1 MPKAGPVW
9 LSPAIA
15 IGRTGDTAA
24 IRFGEVHAPAGSAI
38 ANAIDIGNA
47 VTISG
52 SGSRDLD
59 LKTTEIKSQR
69 VQRPGI
75 RPRRPKGGLS
85 SF

>member
-24 IRFGEVHAPAGSAI
+24 IRFGEVHAPAGN
-38 ANAIDIGNA
+38 ANAIAINIGQANN
-47 VTISG
+47 IG

-59 LKTTEIKSQR
+59 LNTIEIKSQR
-69 VQRPGI
+69 VQRPGV
-75 RPRRPKGGLS
+75 RPWGPKRGS
-85 SF
+85 PNF